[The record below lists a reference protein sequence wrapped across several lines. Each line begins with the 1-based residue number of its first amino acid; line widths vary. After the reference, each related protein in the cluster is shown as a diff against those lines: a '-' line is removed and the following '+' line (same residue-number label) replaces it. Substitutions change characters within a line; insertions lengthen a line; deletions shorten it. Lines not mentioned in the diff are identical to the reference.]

1 MHESYVSSVFDWNL
15 EEFKESCPSLQLIS
29 FSNKSF
35 LYKQGEKC
43 ANVFL
48 IKDGIVKLS
57 HITMQGNELTYALL
71 TGGDVIGCLDVCN
84 TNQGMQESVE
94 ALTKADCYRIECN
107 DFKRLMARQASFSSA
122 IFTSIYIHKQKIER
136 KLIATLTQ
144 PVKQRVITML
154 LELAQLFGTRCVHGF
169 SLEIFLTQQEL
180 ADLVGASRS
189 VVSTVMNNYRE
200 LGILDYT
207 REQICINDSALTSV
221 EFSSVP

>member
-1 MHESYVSSVFDWNL
+1 VFDWNL
-15 EEFKESCPSLQLIS
+15 EEFKEDCPSLQLIS

-43 ANVFL
+43 SNVFL

-57 HITMQGNELTYALL
+57 HITPQGNELTYALL
-71 TGGDVIGCLDVCN
+71 KGGDVTGCLDVCN
-84 TNQGMQESVE
+84 TNQGMQESVQ
-94 ALTKADCYRIECN
+94 ALTKVDCYRVECN
-107 DFKRLMARQASFSSA
+107 DFKRLVTLQAGLSAA

-144 PVKQRVITML
+144 SVKQRVITML
-154 LELAQLFGTRCVHGF
+154 LELAQLFGTRCVHGYA
-169 SLEIFLTQQEL
+169 LEIFLTQQEL

-189 VVSTVMNNYRE
+189 VVSTVMNNFRE

-221 EFSSVP
+221 EFSSVL